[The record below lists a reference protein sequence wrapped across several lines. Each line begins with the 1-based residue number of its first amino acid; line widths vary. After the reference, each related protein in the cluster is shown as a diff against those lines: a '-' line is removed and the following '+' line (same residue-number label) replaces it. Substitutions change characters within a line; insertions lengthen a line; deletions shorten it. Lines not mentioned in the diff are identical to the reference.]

1 MLSFSGLHEKK
12 VLPYVHWEDPN
23 VKAVLSVAPA
33 IAAIVGLFVSA
44 MPGSVE
50 AHGLKVVSDKTVTT
64 FKFPETV
71 AYDPNA
77 KVFYVSE
84 FGSEL
89 KPTQMDGKGRIS
101 KVSLDGTVL
110 EEQFLP
116 AHGQTMNKPK
126 GMWIKGAHLWVT
138 DIDGVWEFDLKTRK
152 GKKLDLPG
160 AKFANDTALIGD
172 TLYVSDNRGDQLF
185 SVHPAE
191 FLDGNAKA
199 TLVWSGKSINPNGI
213 FPAGDGSLLM
223 VGFVGADSPRG
234 IFSMK
239 PGSDPQSLS
248 SPIGM
253 LDGVYRTEDGEL
265 LVTDW
270 VSGSLFTWESGEGM
284 HKLADG
290 FKGPADFAVAPN
302 DQGLLVVVPDL
313 VKSELRFIQL
323 SE

>member
-1 MLSFSGLHEKK
+1 MKTMLS
-12 VLPYVHWEDPN
+12 VV
-23 VKAVLSVAPA
+23 PA
-33 IAAIVGLFVSA
+33 IAAVVGTFVSA
-44 MPGSVE
+44 MPGSAA
-50 AHGLKVVSDKTVTT
+50 AHGLKVVSDKAVTT
-64 FKFPETV
+64 FKFPESV
-71 AYDPNA
+71 IYDPNE

-116 AHGQTMNKPK
+116 APGQTRNKPN
-126 GMWIKGAHLWVT
+126 GMWIKGDRLWVT
-138 DIDGVWEFDLKTRK
+138 DIDGVWEFDLKSKK
-152 GKKLDLPG
+152 GKKLDIPG
-160 AKFANDTALIGD
+160 IQFANDTTVIGD

-191 FLDGNAKA
+191 FLDANAKV
-199 TLVWSGKSINPNGI
+199 TLVWAGKSVNPNGI
-213 FPAGDGSLLM
+213 FPAGDGSLPM
-223 VGFVGADSPRG
+223 VGIAGKDDPRG

-239 PGSDPQSLS
+239 PGGDPQGLS
-248 SPIGM
+248 APIGM

-270 VSGSLFTWESGEGM
+270 VSGSLFAWDSGTGM
-284 HKLADG
+284 QTLADG
-290 FKGPADFAVAPN
+290 FKGHADFAIAPS
-302 DQGLLVVVPDL
+302 DKGLLVVVPDL

-323 SE
+323 GE

>member
-1 MLSFSGLHEKK
+1 
-12 VLPYVHWEDPN
+12 
-23 VKAVLSVAPA
+23 VKATFLVAPA
-33 IAAIVGLFVSA
+33 VAALVAMSVSA
-44 MPGSVE
+44 IPVPAA
-50 AHGLKVVSDKTVTT
+50 AHGLKAVSDKAVTT
-64 FKFPETV
+64 FKFPESV

-101 KVSLDGTVL
+101 KVSLDGKVL

-116 AHGQTMNKPK
+116 TSGQTMNKPK
-126 GMWIKGAHLWVT
+126 GMWVKGDQLWVT
-138 DIDGVWEFDLKTRK
+138 DIDGVWQFNLKTRM

-160 AKFANDTALIGD
+160 IKFANDTTMIGD
-172 TLYVSDNRGDQLF
+172 TLYVSDNRGDQLY
-185 SVHPAE
+185 SVQPAD
-191 FLDGNAKA
+191 FFDGNAKV
-199 TLVWSGKSINPNGI
+199 TVVWSGKSVNPNGI
-213 FPAGDGSLLM
+213 YPGGDGSLLM
-223 VGFVGADSPRG
+223 VGFAGKDDPRG

-239 PGSDPQSLS
+239 AGGDPQAMSE
-248 SPIGM
+248 PIGM
-253 LDGVYRTEDGEL
+253 LDGVYRTDDGEL

-270 VSGSLFTWESGEGM
+270 VSGSLFSWSAGVGM
-284 HKLADG
+284 QKLAEG

-302 DQGLLVVVPDL
+302 DKGLLVVVPDL

>member
-1 MLSFSGLHEKK
+1 MKPRLF
-12 VLPYVHWEDPN
+12 VATAVA
-23 VKAVLSVAPA
+23 AVLTAFTSGMPAPA
-33 IAAIVGLFVSA
+33 AADN
-44 MPGSVE
+44 
-50 AHGLKVVSDKTVTT
+50 LKAVSDKAVTT

-116 AHGQTMNKPK
+116 ASGQTMNKPK
-126 GMWIKGAHLWVT
+126 GIWIKGDHLWVT
-138 DIDGVWEFDLKTRK
+138 DIDGVWEFDLKSRK

-160 AKFANDTALIGD
+160 AKFANDTTMIGN
-172 TLYVSDNRGDQLF
+172 TLYVSDNRSDQLF
-185 SVHPAE
+185 SVEPAE
-191 FLDGNAKA
+191 FLNGDAKV

-213 FPAGDGSLLM
+213 APAADGSLLM
-223 VGFVGADSPRG
+223 VGFAGKDNPRG
-234 IFSMK
+234 IFAMK
-239 PGSDPQSLS
+239 PGNDPQTMS

-253 LDGVYRTEDGEL
+253 LDGLYRMDNGDL

-270 VSGSLFTWESGEGM
+270 VSGSLFAWNSKTGM
-284 HKLADG
+284 QKLADG

-302 DQGLLVVVPDL
+302 AQGLLVVVPDL